1 MVAFV
6 VRTSATIYFFVCCG
20 IVLVGVKVGDVM
32 VWCDVLS
39 VRGCTESKFD
49 VCQKMNVILLS

>member
-1 MVAFV
+1 M
-6 VRTSATIYFFVCCG
+6 
-20 IVLVGVKVGDVM
+20 GVKGGDVM

-49 VCQKMNVILLS
+49 VCQKNERYSIILNDKLLYLCQNDCKSEKII

>member
-20 IVLVGVKVGDVM
+20 IVLVGVKGGDVM
-32 VWCDVLS
+32 VWCDVMCCVECEGLY
-39 VRGCTESKFD
+39 
-49 VCQKMNVILLS
+49 